1 MSDFNN
7 SMKVLNLGILG
18 LSIYTAVETVDDMK
32 ISEIDPGGKTVTISK
47 TFIMGACISLAVL
60 SAINFALLHY
70 VYDYTTGS
78 NITYKIFGLVTTAA
92 IVLLGGFLLAQFL
105 EINHLKGKK
114 PTIYT
119 DERIGDTI
127 TTVGLVLGGLSIGT
141 GFFMIMQILLVWG
154 ASVSK
159 PMKKKIRKK

>member
-32 ISEIDPGGKTVTISK
+32 IDEIPNTETLTISK
-47 TFIMGACISLAVL
+47 SYILGACISLAVL

-114 PTIYT
+114 PAIYT

-127 TTVGLVLGGLSIGT
+127 TIIGLVLGGLSIGT

-154 ASVSK
+154 SSVSK

>member
-32 ISEIDPGGKTVTISK
+32 TDEVPGTETLTISK
-47 TFIMGACISLAVL
+47 SFIMGACISLAVL
-60 SAINFALLHY
+60 SAINFALLHD

>member
-18 LSIYTAVETVDDMK
+18 LGIYTAVETIDDMK
-32 ISEIDPGGKTVTISK
+32 IDEIEPGAETVTISK
-47 TFIMGACISLAVL
+47 TYILGSCISLAVL
-60 SAINFALLHY
+60 AAVNIVLLHY
-70 VYDYTTGS
+70 VYDYATGS
-78 NITYKIFGLVTTAA
+78 NITYKIFGLVSTGA

-119 DERIGDTI
+119 DDKIEDII
-127 TTVGLVLGGLSIGT
+127 VTVGLVLSGLSIGT
-141 GFFMIMQILLVWG
+141 GFFMILQILLVWG
-154 ASVSK
+154 SSITNS
-159 PMKKKIRKK
+159 KKKKRKI

>member
-32 ISEIDPGGKTVTISK
+32 IDEIPNTET
-47 TFIMGACISLAVL
+47 L
-60 SAINFALLHY
+60 
-70 VYDYTTGS
+70 TGS

>member
-32 ISEIDPGGKTVTISK
+32 TDEVPGTETLTISK
-47 TFIMGACISLAVL
+47 SFIMGACISLAVL

-105 EINHLKGKK
+105 EINHLKGTD
-114 PTIYT
+114 PSIYT
-119 DERIGDTI
+119 DEKIGDTI

>member
-18 LSIYTAVETVDDMK
+18 LSIYTAVETVEKMK
-32 ISEIDPGGKTVTISK
+32 IDEIESKETVTISK
-47 TFIMGACISLAVL
+47 SYILGACISLAVL

-78 NITYKIFGLVTTAA
+78 NITYKIFGLVITGA
-92 IVLLGGFLLAQFL
+92 IILLGGFLLAEFL

-127 TTVGLVLGGLSIGT
+127 TTVGLVLGGLTIGT
-141 GFFMIMQILLVWG
+141 GFFMIMQILLIWG
-154 ASVSK
+154 SSISK

>member
-18 LSIYTAVETVDDMK
+18 LSIYTAIETVDDMK
-32 ISEIDPGGKTVTISK
+32 IDEIPNTETVTISK
-47 TFIMGACISLAVL
+47 SYILGACITLAVL
-60 SAINFALLHY
+60 SAINFALLYY
-70 VYDYTTGS
+70 VYDYYTGS
-78 NITYKIFGLVTTAA
+78 NITYKIFGLVTTGA

-114 PTIYT
+114 PDIYT

-127 TTVGLVLGGLSIGT
+127 TTVGLVLSGLSIGT

-154 ASVSK
+154 SPVSK

>member
-32 ISEIDPGGKTVTISK
+32 TDEVPGTETLTISK
-47 TFIMGACISLAVL
+47 SFIMGACISLAVL

-141 GFFMIMQILLVWG
+141 GFFMIMQILLVWD